1 MGHIFKSLAVYS
13 IRTRRRGAGRV
24 RICREPVLSQYF
36 EIHAASPQRR
46 LITRAVAA
54 LRAGAVIVYPT
65 DSCYALGCCVGDKA
79 PMERIRHIRQVDS
92 SHNFTLV
99 CRDLSELA
107 TYARVDNSAFRLLKA
122 LTPGAYT
129 FILQASREVPR
140 RLQNPRRKTIGLRVP
155 RHPITQALLDSLGEP
170 LMSSTLVLPGDDL
183 PLTDPH
189 EMRERLN
196 SGVDLVID
204 GGYCGLEPTT
214 VLDLTGE
221 TPKVLRHGRGDV
233 SVLSL

>member
-1 MGHIFKSLAVYS
+1 M
-13 IRTRRRGAGRV
+13 
-24 RICREPVLSQYF
+24 
-36 EIHAASPQRR
+36 
-46 LITRAVAA
+46 
-54 LRAGAVIVYPT
+54 
-65 DSCYALGCCVGDKA
+65 
-79 PMERIRHIRQVDS
+79 
-92 SHNFTLV
+92 

-107 TYARVDNSAFRLLKA
+107 SYARVDNRAFRLLKA

-155 RHPITQALLDSLGEP
+155 RHPIAQALLESLDEP
-170 LMSSTLVLPGDDL
+170 LMSSTLLLPGDDL
-183 PLTDPH
+183 PLTDSR
-189 EMRERLN
+189 EILERLN
-196 SGVDLVID
+196 AQVDLVID

-233 SVLSL
+233 SMLSL